1 MQVSAVPEGTGIG
14 GKGKSDFESSTVHP
28 DTKIYSPPCGVT

>member
-14 GKGKSDFESSTVHP
+14 GKGQSDLESSAVHP
-28 DTKIYSPPCGVT
+28 DTKIYSLPCRVT